1 MTKRHK
7 VFVSFH
13 HEDQEWKNRFVRMMG
28 DSILNQSVDDGD
40 IDDQLRVGTIRQ
52 NIREGFIVNATVTVV
67 LIGICTWQR
76 KHVDWEISYSLRKTQ
91 NKDRCGLLGILL
103 PSHPDYDT
111 GKYHPNLVPPRL
123 AANSNDSDSYAAIYS
138 WSTNPNTVQQWI
150 HDAYNRRNRLLPDN
164 SEIQFAHNRARNCED
179 GWN

>member
-13 HEDQEWKNRFVRMMG
+13 HEDQKWKNQFVRMMG
-28 DSILNQSVDDGD
+28 DNILNKSVDDGD

-52 NIREGFIVNATVTVV
+52 NIREDYIANATVTVV
-67 LIGICTWQR
+67 LIGNCTWQR

-103 PSHPDYDT
+103 PTHPDYDADD
-111 GKYHPNLVPPRL
+111 YRPNLVPPRL
-123 AANSNDSDSYAAIYS
+123 AINLEDPDPYAKIYGWSNEPD
-138 WSTNPNTVQQWI
+138 TVQQWI
-150 HDAYNRRNRLLPDN
+150 HEAYNRRDRIQPDN
-164 SEIQFAHNRARNCED
+164 SEIQFARNRTRNCED

>member
-13 HEDQEWKNRFVRMMG
+13 HEDQEWKNRFVKMMG

-138 WSTNPNTVQQWI
+138 WSTNPNTIQQWI